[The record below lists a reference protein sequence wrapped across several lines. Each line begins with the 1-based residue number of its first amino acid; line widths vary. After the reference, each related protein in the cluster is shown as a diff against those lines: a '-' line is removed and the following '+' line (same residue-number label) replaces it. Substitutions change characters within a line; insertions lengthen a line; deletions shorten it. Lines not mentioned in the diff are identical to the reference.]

1 MSKKCAKMQSRK
13 SGKKEWRAPARFSR
27 APRTHPRGAR
37 PPRQPDSHS
46 TATTT
51 TTTRLLPLMHS
62 AGGERTASK
71 ERPTMEGYGGPVN
84 VTRPD
89 YSDIDPTLDA
99 CCRREAENNRKQGA
113 VVSALRRHDRVALAE
128 RRRRH
133 VLGGL
138 SWGDGCR
145 CCYDPNSDGGE
156 YGALSDLRARLAE
169 EEENGVENE
178 EGEDANERDEN
189 DNQEQRRNGQITS
202 EPAFGNGSSK
212 PAGSASDSDSDS
224 DDSEFDYLLDED
236 IPGESSALAAI
247 EEVRRAE
254 LEMTIVE
261 REAALQHGYGA
272 HRQMHPGRVLRAAG
286 LGMTTAQRGNMPM
299 AGGAVAPAVAL
310 HLYDPQS
317 EMSANL
323 DLFLESNAMAGTYRG
338 TKFLRGSGR
347 AALLMDTELA
357 QHVLPRL
364 RPEADMPALIAIKDG
379 AVVAH
384 CPALENLGS
393 KTDGTIE
400 PRAVEEFLGR
410 AGVLLR
416 DPPAFEDLCRIRP
429 EEMMLLENMA
439 EERAAA
445 GAAAAEPEPEEFY
458 NCGVKG
464 CNKTFHHE
472 HVGLKTDQQDGLL
485 VSQEDTIGDS

>member
-1 MSKKCAKMQSRK
+1 
-13 SGKKEWRAPARFSR
+13 
-27 APRTHPRGAR
+27 
-37 PPRQPDSHS
+37 
-46 TATTT
+46 
-51 TTTRLLPLMHS
+51 
-62 AGGERTASK
+62 
-71 ERPTMEGYGGPVN
+71 MEGYGGPVN

-99 CCRREAENNRKQGA
+99 CCRREAENNRKQSA
-113 VVSALRRHDRVALAE
+113 VVSALQRHDRVALAE

-156 YGALSDLRARLAE
+156 YGALSDLRARLWA
-169 EEENGVENE
+169 EENGVDNE
-178 EGEDANERDEN
+178 EEDGANEHDKN
-189 DNQEQRRNGQITS
+189 DNEDHRRNGRISS
-202 EPAFGNGSSK
+202 EPAFGSGRGK
-212 PAGSASDSDSDS
+212 SATSDPVHDDSDS

-236 IPGESSALAAI
+236 VPGERGEQSALAAI

-254 LEMTIVE
+254 LEMTIME

-286 LGMTTAQRGNMPM
+286 LGMTTPGK
-299 AGGAVAPAVAL
+299 GGAVAPAVVL

-317 EMSANL
+317 EMSAHL
-323 DLFLESNAMAGTYRG
+323 DMFLESHAMAGTYRG

-393 KTDGTIE
+393 KSDGTIE
-400 PRAVEEFLGR
+400 PRAVEEFLDR

-439 EERAAA
+439 DERAAA
-445 GAAAAEPEPEEFY
+445 GAAAVQPDPEEFY
-458 NCGVKG
+458 NCGVEG

-485 VSQEDTIGDS
+485 VSQEDAIGDSYCMPCEIDT